1 MFQFRKPMPILLTVF
16 PVCLLAFMVRA
27 PHTNPPV
34 DASRSIEAVLQ
45 PPPEVA
51 GTLRRACGDC
61 HSNQTKWPWYSQVE
75 PLASM
80 LSEDVEKGRRALN
93 FSEWRN
99 DKRGA
104 AVLLAAC
111 EAVESGRMPK
121 SGYRAMHSDA
131 TPSAQEVRTLCA
143 WTQKT
148 GLQLLT
154 SSSTKHKRTEGQ

>member
-1 MFQFRKPMPILLTVF
+1 MLRMRKQMPILLTVV
-16 PVCLLAFMVRA
+16 PVFLLAFLVRA
-27 PHTNPPV
+27 PHVNPPN
-34 DASRSIEAVLQ
+34 DPTHSMEAVLQ

-61 HSNQTKWPWYSQVE
+61 HSNETKWPWYSQVE
-75 PLASM
+75 PLGSI
-80 LSEDVEKGRRALN
+80 LTEDVEKGRRALN

-99 DKRGA
+99 DKRAA

-121 SGYRAMHSDA
+121 SGYRTMHPDK
-131 TPSAQEVRTLCA
+131 TPTGTEVRALCA
-143 WTQKT
+143 WTQRT

-154 SSSTKHKRTEGQ
+154 SSSTKHKRPAGD